1 MTPSEIQ
8 SRINNAKALDFGI
21 IFNESIELFKKS
33 WLHGF
38 LLQLFTIII
47 SLPFIIILYVPFVIL
62 LVAQSQSGHVETD
75 ELSSFFAGF
84 SILYILFF
92 IIGILTISVIQLAM
106 HASFFRIL
114 KRLDNDE
121 DVKITDLFYYV
132 KGKYAGNLF
141 MLMLMAI
148 VISIIATLLCFLP
161 IIYAMIPLS
170 FFTAVFAFNP
180 ELNVGDI
187 VKLSFNLG
195 TKKWLISF
203 GLLFVANL
211 VVMILGMLTCGLG
224 SLFLTP
230 FIYHPLYFIYK
241 EVIGFNDSNL
251 EA

>member
-33 WLHGF
+33 WLYGF
-38 LLQLFTIII
+38 MLQLFTIII
-47 SLPFIIILYVPFVIL
+47 SLPFIIILYIPLIL
-62 LVAQSQSGHVETD
+62 LFVAESQDGQFETN
-75 ELSSFFAGF
+75 EFNTFFAGF

-92 IIGILTISVIQLAM
+92 ILGILTITVIQLAM
-106 HASFFRIL
+106 NASFFRIL
-114 KRLDNDE
+114 RRLDTNQE
-121 DVKITDLFYYV
+121 VKITDLFYYV
-132 KGKYAGNLF
+132 KGKYVSTLF
-141 MLMLMAI
+141 LLMIMAI

-161 IIYAMIPLS
+161 IIYAMIPIS
-170 FFTAVFAFNP
+170 FFTIMFAFNP

-203 GLLFVANL
+203 GLFFVANL
-211 VVMILGMLTCGLG
+211 VIMILTMLTCGLG
-224 SLFLTP
+224 SIFLAP
-230 FIYHPLYFIYK
+230 FIYHPSYIIYK
-241 EVIGFNDSNL
+241 EVVGFDDSNL